1 MEIYSSV
8 QSSPWEL
15 HNPSNLK
22 KSWKRKRKS
31 NQMFTQNIQGG
42 GGGGV
47 DVSAYRHVTPHP
59 ISFSNIKVLIA
70 SRISFN
76 EMDEGEGKQR
86 E

>member
-1 MEIYSSV
+1 MRATQPFQPQEIV
-8 QSSPWEL
+8 KKEKKIE
-15 HNPSNLK
+15 SNVY
-22 KSWKRKRKS
+22 
-31 NQMFTQNIQGG
+31 TEHPGG
-42 GGGGV
+42 WGGGGV